1 MKLHKEGT
9 TTIVTA
15 SIIFVAINLL
25 NYKFVSGTLAKEIIL
40 VVTGAF
46 LLFLTS
52 FFRSPRRK
60 ATRHDGAIV
69 APADGT
75 VVVIEETDEP
85 EVLKTRCLQVSIFMS
100 VTNVHINWYPVSGEV
115 KLSKHHNGKFQAA
128 WLPKSSTENERSS
141 ILIERPNG
149 QQILIRQVAGALARR
164 IVTYATEGQKAR
176 QSDQMGFIKF
186 GSRVDMYLPLNT
198 EMFVTV
204 GEAVR
209 GNETIIGRL
218 QDDPEINTN
227 EA

>member
-15 SIIFVAINLL
+15 AIIFVAINIL

-60 ATRHDGAIV
+60 ATRYDGAIV

-100 VTNVHINWYPVSGEV
+100 VTNVHINWYPVSGVV
-115 KLSKHHNGKFQAA
+115 KFCKHHNGKFQAA

-164 IVTYATEGQKAR
+164 IVTYAEEGKKVR

-186 GSRVDMYLPLNT
+186 GSRVDMYLPLGT
-198 EMFVTV
+198 KIDATMKQSVV
-204 GEAVR
+204 GSQ
-209 GNETIIGRL
+209 TIIGWL
-218 QDDPEINTN
+218 N
-227 EA
+227 